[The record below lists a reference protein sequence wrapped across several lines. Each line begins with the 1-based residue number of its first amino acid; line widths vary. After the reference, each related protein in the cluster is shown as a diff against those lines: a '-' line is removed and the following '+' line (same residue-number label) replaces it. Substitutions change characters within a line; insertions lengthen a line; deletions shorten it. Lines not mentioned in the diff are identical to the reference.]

1 MEHLG
6 EVMRR
11 RSRALGLTQSVLAE
25 RAGVHVRQIRR
36 YESGEQQPVLAVA
49 ARLAAALDVTLDE
62 LAGVAGAPIVVDGD
76 WWAARQ
82 VRIDQHDVTVAL
94 PVRLTQHGP
103 TIELEGLE
111 RGAWRGELRLWSGPT
126 LTGWYAGAAGEIR
139 SRGTMLLL
147 LREDGRVADGR
158 WVGVAANGAI
168 VTGAAALA
176 RTREEAQEVIAAF
189 AAESRNP
196 LTAQ

>member
-6 EVMRR
+6 ELIRR
-11 RSRALGLTQSVLAE
+11 RSRALGLTQAVLAE

-62 LAGVAGAPIVVDGD
+62 LAGVAGAPIVMDGD
-76 WWAARQ
+76 WWAARR
-82 VRIDQHDVTVAL
+82 VRIDAHDVTVAL
-94 PVRLTQHGP
+94 PVQLTQHGQ
-103 TIELEGLE
+103 TIELVGLE

-126 LTGWYAGAAGEIR
+126 LTGWYAGAAGDIR

-147 LREDGRVADGR
+147 VREGERVAAGR
-158 WVGVAANGAI
+158 WLGVAADGAI
-168 VTGAAALA
+168 VSGTAALA
-176 RTREEAQEVIAAF
+176 RPREGAEGAIAAF
-189 AAESRNP
+189 DDEPESP
-196 LTAQ
+196 LTGQ

>member
-1 MEHLG
+1 VEHLG

-62 LAGVAGAPIVVDGD
+62 LAGVAGPPTVVDGD

-82 VRIDQHDVTVAL
+82 VRIDEHDVTVAL
-94 PVRLTQHGP
+94 PVRLTQHGS

-126 LTGWYAGAAGEIR
+126 LTGWYAGADVR

-147 LREDGRVADGR
+147 LRDDGRVADGR
-158 WVGVAANGAI
+158 WVGVAAGGSI

-176 RTREEAQEVIAAF
+176 RTREEAQGAIAAF
-189 AAESRNP
+189 AA
-196 LTAQ
+196 

>member
-82 VRIDQHDVTVAL
+82 VRIDEHNVTVAL
-94 PVRLTQHGP
+94 PVRLRQHGP

-111 RGAWRGELRLWSGPT
+111 RGAGRGELRLWSGPT
-126 LTGWYAGAAGEIR
+126 LTGWYAGTAGDVR

-147 LREDGRVADGR
+147 LREGGRVADGR
-158 WVGVAANGAI
+158 WVGVAANGTI

-176 RTREEAQEVIAAF
+176 RTREEAQGAIAAF
-189 AAESRNP
+189 DA
-196 LTAQ
+196 